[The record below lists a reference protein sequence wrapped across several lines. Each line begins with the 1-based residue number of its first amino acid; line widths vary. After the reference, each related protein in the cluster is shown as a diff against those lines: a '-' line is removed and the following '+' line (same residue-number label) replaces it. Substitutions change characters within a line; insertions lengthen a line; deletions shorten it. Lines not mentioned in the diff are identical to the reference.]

1 MRVNIVKNILKL
13 LVITSILTL
22 NSSCKENKEV
32 RVTPLEVSFTK
43 EGELTIYKAK
53 TDSIIKTLDIE
64 IADTEFDRETGLMYR
79 SSMKPTQAMLFV
91 FPDEMPRSFYMKN
104 TQIGLDLLYIKAD
117 KIIESFQK
125 YAKPMDE
132 SSLLS
137 DGPAMYVLEINS
149 GLADQWGLKVGDSIS
164 FTN

>member
-1 MRVNIVKNILKL
+1 MRVNIVQNILIL

-22 NSSCKENKEV
+22 NSSCKENKEA
-32 RVTPLEVSFTK
+32 RVTPVEVSFTK
-43 EGELTIYKAK
+43 EGELTIYKSK

-91 FPDEMPRSFYMKN
+91 FPDESRRSFYMKN
-104 TQIGLDLLYIKAD
+104 TQIGLDLLYIRAD
-117 KIIESFQK
+117 KTIESFQK

-137 DGPAMYVLEINS
+137 EGPAMYVLEINS
-149 GLADQWGLKVGDSIS
+149 GLADQWDLKVGDSIS